1 MAAQLEVRARPA
13 LVFMTDV
20 ARAHVARQ
28 HEDFNRSMKGRC
40 FAPGHDCTSETP
52 QYYPRRL
59 YARRNSRRTD
69 LSSGAVRVR
78 LRPSGRVAAPR

>member
-40 FAPGHDCTSETP
+40 FAPGHDCTSEAP

-59 YARRNSRRTD
+59 YARREQQSPN
-69 LSSGAVRVR
+69 
-78 LRPSGRVAAPR
+78 RPQ

>member
-20 ARAHVARQ
+20 ARAYVARQ
-28 HEDFNRSMKGRC
+28 HEDFNRSMKGPC
-40 FAPGHDCTSETP
+40 FAPGHDCTSQTP

-59 YARRNSRRTD
+59 YARREQQSPN
-69 LSSGAVRVR
+69 
-78 LRPSGRVAAPR
+78 RPQ